1 MLIDHERV
9 LLDLKRII
17 AAKSHHG
24 QRDLLAEIS
33 RLEVE
38 NVVEEGVPERALRLF
53 GVVLSDDLLR
63 PPSQEPRVA
72 PVDGH
77 NGDAL
82 RPGSHRDKEE
92 RHERHRTAAGVT

>member
-9 LLDLKRII
+9 LLDLKRSI

-24 QRDLLAEIS
+24 QRDLLAEIA

-38 NVVEEGVPERALRLF
+38 NVVEEGVPERALRLY
-53 GVVLSDDLLR
+53 GVALSSDLIR
-63 PPSQEPRVA
+63 PSSLEPRVA
-72 PVDGH
+72 LADGH

-92 RHERHRTAAGVT
+92 RHERHRIAAGVT